1 MKKIVSL
8 LLSIVLVFSL
18 LPHLSVLADDLKGT
32 ALEKE
37 MRALIGLG
45 VLSPDEKGNY
55 NPGAKATRGQF
66 ASYISLALKLPSG
79 AHRFNDVPADSKIAT
94 QISAAVQAGII
105 SGYTAK
111 EFKPNQLITREQM
124 ALMINRALTYM
135 KVEKKQSTLNFTD
148 QNEIK
153 ATASRDAIAT
163 MIGLNIVSGY
173 KNTNGKG
180 YSFRPFQNITIAESS
195 AFIYRM
201 LQLVTL
207 SEPEPTPAPMPE
219 PNPVPEP
226 TPIPIPTPI
235 PTPESPIMI
244 DVYRVGTVDEK
255 GFITASSKTFASFEE
270 ANEAIINEETQVIL
284 YNDKVVKMPSG
295 GIVFTT
301 PAKGGYS
308 TLYANENLSIQYGGV
323 SKGNELEYVTS
334 DAKKVTVKAAGKIV
348 YVAHN
353 DVTLYPSYPN
363 MERSYYTANDQGD
376 LLLRR
381 YNHTTKAYVSTSTVG
396 KAPSSWNVNEKYYS
410 WDGSIFSDKNGNEIG
425 TYYQYFNML
434 PIRTSTNYTAD
445 ELDAVI
451 MANLEYRE
459 SLYQANPKTY
469 AAYKD
474 ATKKSKLIGLGS
486 VLKEM
491 EKTHKMN
498 ALLVL
503 AWAISESNFGMS
515 SDAQRLNNLF
525 GIEAYDNRL
534 GDAKAFATAKDSI
547 IALSNSYVNKNYVPL
562 TGLYANAGIL
572 GNKARGMNV
581 RYATD
586 PYWGQIIAG
595 HMYLLDKAAGGKD
608 FINNPNPY
616 ALYETTTDI
625 LNVRSS
631 PEQTAT
637 NKLFTYPRPGYI
649 VTVLETAGEW
659 SKILSDDN
667 ENKYAYVFSEYIKPL
682 LIAK

>member
-18 LPHLSVLADDLKGT
+18 LPHLSVSADDLKGT

-37 MRALIGLG
+37 MRALIELG
-45 VLSPDEKGNY
+45 VLNPDEKGNY

-79 AHRFNDVPADSKIAT
+79 VHRFNDVPADSTMAA

-135 KVEKKQSTLNFTD
+135 KVEKKQASLNFTD
-148 QNEIK
+148 QNQIK

-201 LQLVTL
+201 LQLVTQ
-207 SEPEPTPAPMPE
+207 SEPEPIPVPELAPTPTPAP
-219 PNPVPEP
+219 V
-226 TPIPIPTPI
+226 
-235 PTPESPIMI
+235 PTPEDPIII

-255 GFITASSKTFASFEE
+255 GFITASSKTFTSFEE
-270 ANEAIINEETQVIL
+270 ANEALMNEERQVIL

-295 GIVFTT
+295 GIAFTT

-334 DAKKVTVKAAGKIV
+334 DAKKVTVKAAGKTV

-353 DVTLYPSYPN
+353 DVTLYPSYPD
-363 MERSYYTANDQGD
+363 MERSYYTANTQGD
-376 LLLRR
+376 LLLKR

-396 KAPSSWNVNEKYYS
+396 KAPASLKVNGEYYS
-410 WDGSIFSDKNGNEIG
+410 WDGSVFSDKNGNEIG

-434 PIRTSTNYTAD
+434 PIRTSTNYTSE

-459 SLYQANPKTY
+459 GLYQANPKIY
-469 AAYKD
+469 AVYKD
-474 ATKKSKLIGLGS
+474 ATTKSKLIGLGS

-491 EKTHKMN
+491 ETTYKMN

-572 GNKARGMNV
+572 GNKARGINV

-616 ALYETTTDI
+616 TLYETTTDI

-659 SKILSDDN
+659 SEILSDDN
-667 ENKYAYVFSEYIKPL
+667 ENKYAYVFNEYIKPL
-682 LIAK
+682 PIAK